1 MLTPPTLT
9 LDRRTSLLLLVDLQG
24 RLHPAIEDGPAV
36 AREAAR
42 LAQLAKLFEVPV
54 WATEHCPDRIGP
66 LLPELA
72 ALSENTFQK
81 TSFDACRTAAFR
93 DALPPGRTDIVIC
106 GYEAHICVMQ
116 TALGLLGLG
125 RRVWAVRDAMGSRRA
140 ASREAALARLARA
153 GAEIITTEMAG
164 FEWAEDAADPSW
176 RSLLALVKD
185 PG

>member
-1 MLTPPTLT
+1 MLT

-24 RLHPAIEDGPAV
+24 KLHPAIEDGPAV

-72 ALSENTFQK
+72 ALSENTLHK
-81 TSFDACRTAAFR
+81 TSFDACRTPAFR
-93 DALPPGRTDIVIC
+93 AALPPDRTDIVIC

-116 TALGLLGLG
+116 TALGLLGAG

-164 FEWAEDAADPSW
+164 FEWAEDATDPRW
-176 RSLLALVKD
+176 RSLLALVKE

>member
-1 MLTPPTLT
+1 MLT

-24 RLHPAIEDGPAV
+24 KLHPAIEGGAAV
-36 AREAAR
+36 MREALR
-42 LAQLAKLFEVPV
+42 LTQLAKLFDIPV

-72 ALSENTFQK
+72 ALSDNTFHK
-81 TSFDACRTAAFR
+81 TSFDACRTPTFR
-93 DALPPGRTDIVIC
+93 DALPAGRTDIVIC
-106 GYEAHICVMQ
+106 GYEAHVCVMQ

-140 ASREAALARLARA
+140 ANRDAALARLARA

-164 FEWAEDAADPSW
+164 FEWAEDAADPRW

>member
-1 MLTPPTLT
+1 MLT

-24 RLHPAIEDGPAV
+24 KLHPAIEDGPAV
-36 AREAAR
+36 AREALR
-42 LAQLAKLFEVPV
+42 LAQLAKLFNVPV

-72 ALSENTFQK
+72 ALSENTFHK
-81 TSFDACRTAAFR
+81 TSFDACRTPSFR
-93 DALPPGRTDIVIC
+93 DALPPERTDIVIC
-106 GYEAHICVMQ
+106 GYEAHVCVMQ

-164 FEWAEDAADPSW
+164 FEWAEDAADPRW
-176 RSLLALVKD
+176 RSLLALVKE

>member
-1 MLTPPTLT
+1 MLTLN
-9 LDRRTSLLLLVDLQG
+9 RRTSLLLLVDLQG
-24 RLHPAIEDGPAV
+24 KLHPAIEGGPAV
-36 AREAAR
+36 VREALRLANLAR
-42 LAQLAKLFEVPV
+42 LFDIPV

-72 ALSENTFQK
+72 ALSEATFHK
-81 TSFDACRTAAFR
+81 TSFDACRTPAFR
-93 DALPPGRTDIVIC
+93 DALPAERTDIVVC
-106 GYEAHICVMQ
+106 GYEAHVCVMQ

-140 ASREAALARLARA
+140 ANREAALARLAGA
-153 GAEIITTEMAG
+153 GSTIITTEMAG
-164 FEWAEDAADPSW
+164 FEWAEDAADPRW

>member
-1 MLTPPTLT
+1 MLM

-24 RLHPAIEDGPAV
+24 KLHPAIEDGPV
-36 AREAAR
+36 VLREATR
-42 LAQLAKLFEVPV
+42 LAKLAKLFGVPV

-72 ALSENTFQK
+72 AFSENTFHK
-81 TSFDACRTAAFR
+81 TSFDACRTSAFR
-93 DALPPGRTDIVIC
+93 DALPADRTDVVIC
-106 GYEAHICVMQ
+106 GYEAHVCVMQ
-116 TALGLLGLG
+116 TALGLRTLG
-125 RRVWAVRDAMGSRRA
+125 RRVWAVRDAMGSRRGI
-140 ASREAALARLARA
+140 SKEAALARLARA

-164 FEWAEDAADPSW
+164 FEWAEDATDPRW

>member
-1 MLTPPTLT
+1 MLT

-24 RLHPAIEDGPAV
+24 KLHPAIEEGGAAV
-36 AREAAR
+36 REALR
-42 LAQLAKLFEVPV
+42 LASLAKLFDVPV

-72 ALSENTFQK
+72 VLSENTFHK
-81 TSFDACRTAAFR
+81 TSFDACRTPAFR
-93 DALPPGRTDIVIC
+93 DSLPTDRADIVIC
-106 GYEAHICVMQ
+106 GYEAHVCVMQ

-140 ASREAALARLARA
+140 ANRDAALARLARA
-153 GAEIITTEMAG
+153 GAEIITTEMAA
-164 FEWAEDAADPSW
+164 FEWAEDATDPRW

>member
-1 MLTPPTLT
+1 MTMLN
-9 LDRRTSLLLLVDLQG
+9 RRTSLLLLVDLQG
-24 RLHPAIEDGPAV
+24 KLHPAIQDGPAV
-36 AREAAR
+36 AREALR
-42 LAQLAKLFEVPV
+42 LAHLAKLFDIPV

-72 ALSENTFQK
+72 GLSENTFHK
-81 TSFDACRTAAFR
+81 TSFDACRTPAFR
-93 DALPPGRTDIVIC
+93 DAIHGALAPERTDIVIC

-125 RRVWAVRDAMGSRRA
+125 RRVWAVRDAMGSRLA
-140 ASREAALARLARA
+140 SSREAALARLARA

-164 FEWAEDAADPSW
+164 FEWAEDATDPRW
-176 RSLLALVKD
+176 RSLLALVKE

>member
-1 MLTPPTLT
+1 MLT

-24 RLHPAIEDGPAV
+24 RLHPAIEEGPA
-36 AREAAR
+36 ALREAQR
-42 LAQLAKLFEVPV
+42 LAKLAGLFGVPV

-72 ALSENTFQK
+72 ALSETIFHK
-81 TSFDACRTAAFR
+81 TSFDACRTPAFR
-93 DALPPGRTDIVIC
+93 DALPADRTDIVIC
-106 GYEAHICVMQ
+106 GYEAHVCVMQ
-116 TALGLLGLG
+116 TALGLRALG

-140 ASREAALARLARA
+140 ASKEAALARLARA

-164 FEWAEDAADPSW
+164 FEWAEDATDPRW